1 VLAARLA
8 KLVMV
13 SSLACLAL
21 IVTFDNVYDYDANF
35 SFVRH
40 VLSMDTTFQDEPLMG
55 RAITDPALWRLSY
68 ACIILGEGLTAAA
81 FTGAAIQLA
90 RNLLSDASRFRRS
103 KRLVFV
109 GAALGFLVWFFGFMV
124 IGSEWFAMWQSKV
137 WNGQEAAFRFSMTL
151 LGVLIL
157 NQDDPELEPR

>member
-1 VLAARLA
+1 MLAARLA

-21 IVTFDNVYDYDANF
+21 IVTFDKVYDYDANF

-90 RNLLSDASRFRRS
+90 RNLLRDASRFRRS
-103 KRLVFV
+103 KWLVFV

-124 IGSEWFAMWQSKV
+124 IGGEWFAMW
-137 WNGQEAAFRFSMTL
+137 
-151 LGVLIL
+151 
-157 NQDDPELEPR
+157 